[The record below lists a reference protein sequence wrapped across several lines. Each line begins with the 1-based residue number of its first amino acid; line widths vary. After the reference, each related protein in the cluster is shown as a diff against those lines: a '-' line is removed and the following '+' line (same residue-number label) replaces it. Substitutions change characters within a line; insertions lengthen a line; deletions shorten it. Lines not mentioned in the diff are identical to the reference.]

1 LKFVNLNFEEMPSK
15 TQIFGKEQT
24 RIKYFKAIIND
35 ILRYAASY
43 GGGHSDVPVTG
54 GKGGQ

>member
-1 LKFVNLNFEEMPSK
+1 VNLNFEEMPSK

-24 RIKYFKAIIND
+24 RIKYFKALIND

-43 GGGHSDVPVTG
+43 GGGNSDISAAG